1 MDRTDQVILGALGA
15 AVVVGIGYLYER
27 SHQTAPVSS
36 ARRPSVRTAT
46 VIHTARTPA
55 TPILN
60 LTVNGSQ
67 FRTNEAVTM
76 TLTATPG
83 ITHTGSLLQLVD
95 RTTGRVVGSTGYGTT
110 LAVTTTHGT
119 TTTRSYQGRLLQ
131 RGTVVAQS
139 NTISVTWQDT
149 ANGTNIGYTNAAGGS
164 VSLTATPGTVTRQGT
179 KIHLQA
185 TSTGL
190 ANPVYAYWWLPPG
203 GSWQT
208 NGGYIPQDTWTID
221 ATINGTWYVTAYAT
235 AGDAPHP
242 ETSAQRAL
250 YEAKANTLPVTITD
264 APATP
269 RTYTPRATGRVVASV
284 PASTAIGQVLTIQAV
299 ASGITNPVYQFWWET
314 PSGQWQSDGVYR
326 TTNQWP
332 VALNSE
338 GTWHVVVYARPA
350 SAPANEDAQQRALY
364 EVSSPVY
371 TVSVHTAAVPQ

>member
-1 MDRTDQVILGALGA
+1 MMDRTDQVILGVTAGVVLVAGA
-15 AVVVGIGYLYER
+15 GYFYER
-27 SHQTAPVSS
+27 SRHAAST
-36 ARRPSVRTAT
+36 PSVVQQSSRRSTTAAIRT
-46 VIHTARTPA
+46 V
-55 TPILN
+55 LN

-67 FRTNEAVTM
+67 FRTNEAVTV
-76 TLTATPG
+76 TLTATPT

-95 RTTGRVVGSTGYGTT
+95 LTTGRVVGSTGYGTT
-110 LAVTTTHGT
+110 LSVTTTHGT
-119 TTTRSYQGRLLQ
+119 TTTRTYQGRLL
-131 RGTVVAQS
+131 RGGIVVARS
-139 NTISVTWQDT
+139 NLISVTWQDT
-149 ANGTNIGYTNAAGGS
+149 ANGTNIGYKNASGGS
-164 VSLTATPGTVTRQGT
+164 VTLTATPGTVTRQGT

-185 TSTGL
+185 ASTGM

-203 GSWQT
+203 GAWQT

-242 ETSAQRAL
+242 ETSAQRAI
-250 YEAKANTLPVTITD
+250 YEAKANTLPVIITD
-264 APATP
+264 APTTP
-269 RTYTPRATGRVVASV
+269 HTYTPRATGRVAANV
-284 PASTAIGQVLTIQAV
+284 PSSATIGQVITIHAV
-299 ASGITNPVYQFWWET
+299 SSGITDPVYQFWWET

-326 TTNQWP
+326 ATNQWP

-338 GTWHVVVYARPA
+338 GTWHVIVYARPA